1 MKNQT
6 VRQIANELQEL
17 YAQQDELKALINER
31 ESIIKQEMIDR
42 EVQELNL
49 GNMVIRFTEV
59 ISNRFNTTEF
69 KKLHLNLYNAFL
81 KEVTSKRFSIA

>member
-17 YAQQDELKALINER
+17 YAQQDELKALIVEK

-69 KKLHLNLYNAFL
+69 KKLHLSLYNAFL

>member
-17 YAQQDELKALINER
+17 YAQQDELKALIAER

>member
-6 VRQIANELQEL
+6 VRQVANELQEL
-17 YAQQDELKALINER
+17 YAQQDELKALIVER

>member
-17 YAQQDELKALINER
+17 YAQQDELKALIVEK

>member
-17 YAQQDELKALINER
+17 YAQQDELKALIIER

-49 GNMVIRFTEV
+49 GNMVIRFTEF

>member
-17 YAQQDELKALINER
+17 YAQQDELKALIAER
-31 ESIIKQEMIDR
+31 ESIIKQDMIDR

>member
-1 MKNQT
+1 MKNQA
-6 VRQIANELQEL
+6 VRQIANQLQEL
-17 YAQQDELKALINER
+17 YAQQDELKALIVER
-31 ESIIKQEMIDR
+31 ESIITQEMIDR

-49 GNMVIRFTEV
+49 GKMVIRFTEV

>member
-1 MKNQT
+1 MKNQA

-17 YAQQDELKALINER
+17 YAQQDELKALIVER

>member
-1 MKNQT
+1 
-6 VRQIANELQEL
+6 
-17 YAQQDELKALINER
+17 
-31 ESIIKQEMIDR
+31 MIDR

-69 KKLHLNLYNAFL
+69 KKFHLNLYNAFL

>member
-17 YAQQDELKALINER
+17 YAQQDELKALIVER

>member
-17 YAQQDELKALINER
+17 YAQQDELKALIIER